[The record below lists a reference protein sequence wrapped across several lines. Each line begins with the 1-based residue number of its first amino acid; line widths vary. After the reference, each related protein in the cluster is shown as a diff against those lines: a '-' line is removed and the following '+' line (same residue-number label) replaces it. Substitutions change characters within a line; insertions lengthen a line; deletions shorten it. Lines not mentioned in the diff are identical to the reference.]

1 MLVVNNVSKVYR
13 AGGQR
18 ITALQGVSMEFKQGE
33 FVAIVGDSG
42 CGKTTLLNII
52 AGLLH
57 PTEGFI
63 CYDGNIITE
72 KSQNGINEYRK
83 NHVGIILQKFSLL
96 NDRNIYNNV
105 ELPLKIHKY
114 PKDLREKL
122 VTEYLEKVNMSE
134 KRYVYP
140 NNLSGGQQ
148 QRVAI
153 ARALVSNPDII
164 LADEPTGALDEQNA
178 EQIVN
183 ILRQVSNEGKIVI
196 MVTHHLKFLSYC
208 DRYIKL
214 DEGKVV

>member
-1 MLVVNNVSKVYR
+1 MLHN
-13 AGGQR
+13 QF
-18 ITALQGVSMEFKQGE
+18 LQGVSMEFKQGE